1 MKDNKIMNI
10 PYDRLINR
18 FHWSFGLLIA
28 LLTLL
33 IITVI
38 TGRTIPIWGV
48 WTWLVLLIIGIVM
61 LGETMYNLGQQEL
74 FYNYDK
80 LVVSRLNE
88 KGEKEVMFLS
98 NTENLAD
105 LYEKFGN
112 NKKSNELQKLEAQHL
127 IDSKIIQGF
136 QRENNCISGAY
147 YLLTNDNQL
156 FWSDD
161 LNAVLTFS
169 SKDSAQAY
177 VNEHIKD
184 FDGKIMN
191 LPIAL
196 DGEVKTEDNKEVITD

>member
-10 PYDRLINR
+10 PYDKLINR

-33 IITVI
+33 IIAIV
-38 TGRTIPIWGV
+38 TGYTIPMWGV
-48 WTWLVLLIIGIVM
+48 WAWLVLLVVGIVV

-74 FYNYDK
+74 FYNYDE

-105 LYEKFGN
+105 LYEEFGS

>member
-10 PYDRLINR
+10 PYDKLINR

-33 IITVI
+33 IIAIV
-38 TGRTIPIWGV
+38 TGCTIPMWGIWA
-48 WTWLVLLIIGIVM
+48 WLVLLVVGIVV

-74 FYNYDK
+74 FYNYDE

-105 LYEKFGN
+105 LYEEFGS

>member
-10 PYDRLINR
+10 PYDKLINR

-33 IITVI
+33 IIAIV
-38 TGRTIPIWGV
+38 TGYTIPMWGV
-48 WTWLVLLIIGIVM
+48 WAWLVLLVIGIVV

-74 FYNYDK
+74 FYNYDE

-88 KGEKEVMFLS
+88 KGEKEIMFLS
-98 NTENLAD
+98 NTENLSD
-105 LYEKFGN
+105 LYEEFGN

>member
-10 PYDRLINR
+10 PYDKLINR

-33 IITVI
+33 IIAIV
-38 TGRTIPIWGV
+38 TGYTIPMWGV
-48 WTWLVLLIIGIVM
+48 WAWLVLLVVGIVV

-74 FYNYDK
+74 FYNYDE

-88 KGEKEVMFLS
+88 KGEKEIMFLS

-105 LYEKFGN
+105 LYEEFGN

-136 QRENNCISGAY
+136 QRKNNCISGAY

>member
-1 MKDNKIMNI
+1 MKDNKIMNVS
-10 PYDRLINR
+10 YDKLINR

-33 IITVI
+33 IIAII
-38 TGRTIPIWGV
+38 TGCTIPMWGV
-48 WTWLVLLIIGIVM
+48 WTWLVLLVIGIVV

-74 FYNYDK
+74 FYNYDE

-105 LYEKFGN
+105 LYEEFSN

-136 QRENNCISGAY
+136 QRKNNCISGAY